1 MDSLVVLAVEDA
13 RDLVPVDS
21 GIDLPVQLDFVL
33 RSILSD
39 LDDMLTI
46 SEGVLELLSGLLDR
60 RIVLSTNVVGR
71 VCSAGKLLD
80 LGDREL
86 GQDLNEVL
94 SKVVR
99 CLGDSLL
106 ECGLVTVHVG
116 LLSIFRLVLHVSAF
130 SVEENPKVRVATQS
144 ANRFGF
150 QFAKGVFQRL
160 FRVKSYITYT

>member
-1 MDSLVVLAVEDA
+1 LDSLVVLAVEDA

-46 SEGVLELLSGLLDR
+46 GEGVLELLSGLLDR
-60 RIVLSTNVVGR
+60 RIVLVGR

>member
-21 GIDLPVQLDFVL
+21 GVDLPVQLDFVL
-33 RSILSD
+33 RPILSD

-46 SEGVLELLSGLLDR
+46 GEGVLELLSGLLDR
-60 RIVLSTNVVGR
+60 RVVLSTNVVGC

-106 ECGLVTVHVG
+106 ERGLVRVHV
-116 LLSIFRLVLHVSAF
+116 LLSIFRLALHVSAF
-130 SVEENPKVRVATQS
+130 SFQVNPKVRVAAQS
-144 ANRFGF
+144 ANRFGL
-150 QFAKGVFQRL
+150 QFSKGVFQRL
-160 FRVKSYITYT
+160 FRVKGHITYT

>member
-21 GIDLPVQLDFVL
+21 GIDLSVQLDFVL
-33 RSILSD
+33 GPILSD

-46 SEGVLELLSGLLDR
+46 GEGILELLSGLLGR
-60 RIVLSTNVVGR
+60 RGVLLTNVVGR
-71 VCSAGKLLD
+71 VGSAGKLLD

-99 CLGDSLL
+99 CLGNSLL
-106 ECGLVTVHVG
+106 ECCLVAVHVV

-130 SVEENPKVRVATQS
+130 SVEVNPKVRVATQS

-160 FRVKSYITYT
+160 FRVKSYVTYT